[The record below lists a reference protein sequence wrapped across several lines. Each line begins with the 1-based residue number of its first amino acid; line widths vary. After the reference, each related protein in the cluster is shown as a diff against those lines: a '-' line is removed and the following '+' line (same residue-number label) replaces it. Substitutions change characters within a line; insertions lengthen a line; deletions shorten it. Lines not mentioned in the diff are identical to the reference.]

1 MEFLWLKLYLILYL
15 DSTSHL
21 LPFCLGQLSV
31 QEQKSI
37 LQVSFFKWDFF
48 KETGL
53 TWFVLCHW
61 EPWFRERPLNTTAV
75 WINTAGGVCGFF
87 FKSLLKEKK
96 KKVHL
101 AVWSDAENSVIFI
114 SSIQQYRNTPF
125 LPIPLIILKRRTLWH
140 KAENTIYL
148 QKTDVQWDLKKTPVS
163 LFISLLT
170 NWSFRH
176 QV

>member
-1 MEFLWLKLYLILYL
+1 MAKIVFHTVSWFYFPSPPLLFGSVECSGTKIHITSVFFQMRLLQGDRLDLICLMSL
-15 DSTSHL
+15 RTLVSRKTSKHY
-21 LPFCLGQLSV
+21 CS
-31 QEQKSI
+31 
-37 LQVSFFKWDFF
+37 
-48 KETGL
+48 
-53 TWFVLCHW
+53 
-61 EPWFRERPLNTTAV
+61 LNKYSRWGV
-75 WINTAGGVCGFF
+75 WVF

-125 LPIPLIILKRRTLWH
+125 LPIQLIILKRRTLWH

>member
-96 KKVHL
+96 KGSPCSMKWCWKQCYFYIIHSTVQEHSL
-101 AVWSDAENSVIFI
+101 PAYPVNYFEETNSM
-114 SSIQQYRNTPF
+114 T
-125 LPIPLIILKRRTLWH
+125 
-140 KAENTIYL
+140 
-148 QKTDVQWDLKKTPVS
+148 
-163 LFISLLT
+163 
-170 NWSFRH
+170 
-176 QV
+176 

>member
-1 MEFLWLKLYLILYL
+1 MAKIVFNTVSWFYFPSPPLLFGSVECSGTKIHI
-15 DSTSHL
+15 TSV
-21 LPFCLGQLSV
+21 FFQMR
-31 QEQKSI
+31 I
-37 LQVSFFKWDFF
+37 LQGDRLDPICLMS
-48 KETGL
+48 L
-53 TWFVLCHW
+53 R
-61 EPWFRERPLNTTAV
+61 PWFWERPLNTTAV